1 MNALVILIPVTLVL
15 VSFAVGLFFWAVR
28 HDQFRNLDTPEI
40 LPLLDDETG
49 EASWDASRPDADEP
63 SHPKEVSP

>member
-1 MNALVILIPVTLVL
+1 MNALVILIPVTLLL

-49 EASWDASRPDADEP
+49 EASNDATPEDHDESSP
-63 SHPKEVSP
+63 PKEVSS